1 MSALP
6 GTKGRRRIYLMRH
19 GHVNYFSEEVRQS
32 GMEAVRLTDLG
43 RDQISAAGDALSHI
57 EFDKVISSGLPRTQ
71 ESAEIV
77 LERSEVTKVAIE
89 QRSTLKELGSG
100 TLVGAT
106 DRESLAGLMMDYF
119 NQAHEPGATFL
130 HEGELFSDAYE
141 RSVTEIETLL
151 SEPDWHTSLVVAHE
165 GINRLLLGWA
175 TGNGLQA
182 IHAFEQDLAC
192 INVLDFDLGSD
203 PTDETKSSIQRKII
217 KAVNMTPYNFT
228 KHGMN
233 LTSLEHIFQDL

>member
-1 MSALP
+1 M
-6 GTKGRRRIYLMRH
+6 
-19 GHVNYFSEEVRQS
+19 V
-32 GMEAVRLTDLG
+32 
-43 RDQISAAGDALSHI
+43 
-57 EFDKVISSGLPRTQ
+57 SSGLPRTQ

-77 LERSEVTKVAIE
+77 VECSEVTQIDIE
-89 QRSTLKELGSG
+89 KRLTLKEIDSGSLIG
-100 TLVGAT
+100 VT
-106 DRESLAGLMMDYF
+106 DRARLADRMMDYF

-141 RSVTEIETLL
+141 RAVSEIETLL
-151 SEPDWHTSLVVAHE
+151 MEPDWHTSLVVAHE

-182 IHAFEQDLAC
+182 IQSFEQDLAC
-192 INVLDFDLGSD
+192 INVLDFDLAPDPADGSQLVV
-203 PTDETKSSIQRKII
+203 QRKII

>member
-6 GTKGRRRIYLMRH
+6 GTKNRRRIYLMRH
-19 GHVNYFSEEVRQS
+19 GHVNYFSEEVRQN

-43 RDQISAAGDALSHI
+43 REQISAAGAALSHI
-57 EFDKVISSGLPRTQ
+57 QFDRVISSGLPRTQ

-77 LERSEVTKVAIE
+77 LACSEVTQGNVE
-89 QRSTLKELGSG
+89 QRSSLKEIGSG
-100 TLVGAT
+100 TLIGAR
-106 DRESLAGLMMDYF
+106 DREGLAGKMMEYL
-119 NQAHEPGATFL
+119 NQAAEPGATFL

-141 RSVTEIETLL
+141 RSVSEIEALL

-165 GINRLLLGWA
+165 VINRLLLGWA
-175 TGNGLQA
+175 TGNGLEA
-182 IHAFEQDLAC
+182 MHSFEQDLAC
-192 INVLDFDLGSD
+192 INVLDFDLAPD
-203 PTDETKSSIQRKII
+203 PAQESKRAIQRKII

>member
-6 GTKGRRRIYLMRH
+6 GTKSRRRIYLMRH
-19 GHVNYFSEEVRQS
+19 GHVDYFSEEVRQN

-43 RDQISAAGDALSHI
+43 REQIGAAGEALSHI
-57 EFDKVISSGLPRTQ
+57 PFDKVISSGLPRTQ

-77 LERSEVTKVAIE
+77 VQHSEVTQIDIE
-89 QRSTLKELGSG
+89 PRQTLKEIGSG
-100 TLVGAT
+100 SLIGAT
-106 DRESLAGLMMDYF
+106 DRMALADRMMDYF

-130 HEGELFSDAYE
+130 HEGELFTDAYE

-182 IHAFEQDLAC
+182 IQSFEQDLAC
-192 INVLDFDLGSD
+192 INVLDFDLVIDSAD
-203 PTDETKSSIQRKII
+203 DSEFAIQRKII

>member
-19 GHVNYFSEEVRQS
+19 GHVDYFSEEVRQN
-32 GMEAVRLTDLG
+32 GLEAVRLTDLG
-43 RDQISAAGDALSHI
+43 RDQVSAAGKALSHI
-57 EFDKVISSGLPRTQ
+57 AFDKVISSGLPRTQ

-77 LERSEVTKVAIE
+77 VAHSEVAQIDIE
-89 QRSTLKELGSG
+89 QRLSLKEIGSG
-100 TLVGAT
+100 SLTGAA
-106 DRESLAGLMMDYF
+106 DRDSLADKMMDYF
-119 NQAHEPGATFL
+119 YQAHEPGATFL
-130 HEGELFSDAYE
+130 HEGELFSEAYE
-141 RSVTEIETLL
+141 RSVSEIETLL
-151 SEPDWHTSLVVAHE
+151 FEPNWHTSLVVAHE
-165 GINRLLLGWA
+165 VINRLLLGWA

-182 IHAFEQDLAC
+182 IQSFEQDLAC
-192 INVLDFDLGSD
+192 INVLDFDLAPS
-203 PTDETKSSIQRKII
+203 PVDESEVAIQRKII